1 MRISDWSSDVCSSD
15 LAVLVAG
22 DACRF
27 QAVFSRLARQLLR
40 PQVDQ
45 GKMRVGATGND
56 VETAFA
62 EGRRKDLGIVDD
74 GAGIDLVFR
83 RQRLAEG
90 HGLGGDDVHQRPAL
104 ETRKKDR
111 KSTRLNS
118 R

>member
-1 MRISDWSSDVCSSD
+1 
-15 LAVLVAG
+15 
-22 DACRF
+22 
-27 QAVFSRLARQLLR
+27 
-40 PQVDQ
+40 
-45 GKMRVGATGND
+45 MRVGATGND

-104 ETRKKDR
+104 ETRKKSRIDLLAEVQVVR
-111 KSTRLNS
+111 QHHAARSEERRVGKEGVSTVRS
-118 R
+118 RWARYH